1 MPPAR
6 LIAPALALLLAGAAI
21 ALGACGGDDD
31 SGEAAGGTT
40 GPATAESAAGDA
52 AAGIAVTEFIA
63 ELQPQK
69 QEILEDVAA
78 ATPGCEN
85 VRVDG
90 GFVLLVTAKALDA
103 DPDDPIGPIVEGEC

>member
-1 MPPAR
+1 MPPYR
-6 LIAPALALLLAGAAI
+6 RIRSALAVPLTGAAL

-31 SGEAAGGTT
+31 SEEAAGGAT
-40 GPATAESAAGDA
+40 GAATAESAAGDA
-52 AAGIAVTEFIA
+52 ASGVTVSEFIA

-69 QEILEDVAA
+69 QEILEDVTAGA
-78 ATPGCEN
+78 PGCEN

-103 DPDDPIGPIVEGEC
+103 DPNEPIEPIVEAEC